1 MAARTEMGTDPA
13 GGPAIDT
20 WPHRIPYTAPDVLP
34 HPLTSMDSM
43 TRDAY
48 LQGYDEGERTGY
60 VSGWRYGF
68 VSGAFAGMAACGLV
82 AFAIGWIV
90 GVR

>member
-20 WPHRIPYTAPDVLP
+20 WPHRI
-34 HPLTSMDSM
+34 
-43 TRDAY
+43 Y